1 LEGRDWEERERA
13 KPIEPTATNIDAAM
27 AIGNH
32 AVSAAGGSG
41 GCCLGGR
48 ADRAAGFKLLL
59 VV

>member
-13 KPIEPTATNIDAAM
+13 KPIEPTATNMDAAM

-32 AVSAAGGSG
+32 AESAAGGSG
-41 GCCLGGR
+41 GCCLGR